1 MRKVLAVL
9 FALAALATGAGYA
22 LVLLEDKPLHPVV
35 HIALLSFAIISA
47 VTGALMSVLVP
58 NCVVNGVPFHWITE
72 VGVNPVPL
80 ARSVKPPSPATTQL
94 PPE

>member
-1 MRKVLAVL
+1 MPKGSAVVVVPD
-9 FALAALATGAGYA
+9 AVSWTVIDAVAGW
-22 LVLLEDKPLHPVV
+22 
-35 HIALLSFAIISA
+35 AIISA